1 MIRLTLCFIL
11 AVAAS
16 ASSAQPRDRNLSSL
30 FSDEE
35 PAEAPQDSARPRNS
49 DEADSRKSP
58 PAAKPKS
65 VVPPQV
71 PPRPRWY
78 WVNVQVADRPGC
90 IPLNE
95 EPLSSLASHF
105 GTASMRVVQD
115 AKHAEGRIMSVE
127 VQTRTGPEAYVYATS
142 ESICNRIRTAALAAT
157 KDIKAS
163 QSKSAQFFQLEPSDL
178 AKVRLKDPA
187 VFCAGDMCTTKHD
200 DFIRFQGE
208 RICLADISFSS
219 NPATPSAGCTVTAVQ
234 AQRVM
239 ATLRNSIGA
248 PAMAEKSIP
257 PTRSTHYVWND
268 GPLKVEFMHIW
279 GSSIQGIPLN
289 NWSISVSRR

>member
-115 AKHAEGRIMSVE
+115 AKHAEGRIMSIE

-157 KDIKAS
+157 KDIKAIDIL
-163 QSKSAQFFQLEPSDL
+163 QA
-178 AKVRLKDPA
+178 LKGQDSYRA
-187 VFCAGDMCTTKHD
+187 
-200 DFIRFQGE
+200 
-208 RICLADISFSS
+208 CLATHGRSPWWV
-219 NPATPSAGCTVTAVQ
+219 PASMELR
-234 AQRVM
+234 AQR
-239 ATLRNSIGA
+239 LRAA
-248 PAMAEKSIP
+248 P
-257 PTRSTHYVWND
+257 V
-268 GPLKVEFMHIW
+268 
-279 GSSIQGIPLN
+279 
-289 NWSISVSRR
+289 